1 MKIAFWW
8 EDEYYSAYKKNSGLL
23 NFSLIDEDG
32 QETTGDPLENPV
44 AVIVKTSDP
53 EKFVT
58 LVTKS
63 GDLLLGRYT
72 KYKTKGI

>member
-23 NFSLIDEDG
+23 NFSQIDEDG
-32 QETTGDPLENPV
+32 QEIPGDPLENPV

-63 GDLLLGRYT
+63 GDMLLG
-72 KYKTKGI
+72 KY